1 MPVRVISD
9 TKCNKTALNIRFMYA
24 NFHAEDN
31 LKMAGTAA
39 EMSSY
44 DKGLKIY
51 EGQRLVNEK

>member
-1 MPVRVISD
+1 
-9 TKCNKTALNIRFMYA
+9 MYA